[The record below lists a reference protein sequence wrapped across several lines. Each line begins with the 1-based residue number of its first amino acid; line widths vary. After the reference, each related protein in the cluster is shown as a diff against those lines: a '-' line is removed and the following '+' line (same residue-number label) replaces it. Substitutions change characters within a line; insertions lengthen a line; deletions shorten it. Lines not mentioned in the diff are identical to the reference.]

1 MYQLTTAPSPVW
13 MTLSREAAVHLFD
26 DSHAHT
32 ARCWWDCDE
41 AHWVCLPVVDAVEI
55 ADDQDPGDPLYVR

>member
-1 MYQLTTAPSPVW
+1 
-13 MTLSREAAVHLFD
+13 MTPGREAAMYLVD

-41 AHWVCLPVVDAVEI
+41 AHWVCPPVVDAVEI